1 MIKINKGKIIS
12 YFIFVSIATLFWI
25 STVLNKKSSYSKD
38 IWIELITPDSLVIL
52 NGNTYKANITL
63 EGRGMDLIFENRHS
77 KKNPLKI
84 SLPSNARTISED
96 DIVKSLSKETSK
108 RNIIIQNII
117 FPLKALSID
126 TKISKQVAVKFAGK
140 YSFKNLFGLKS
151 GISLNPDKITI
162 TGPKTYIDK
171 ITKWNTENKTFD
183 KITHTVVE
191 DIKLKKP
198 MSSKIH
204 LSEDKV
210 LLTIP
215 VEQFTEKKMMLPV
228 SIAGN
233 NQKAYEILPPFV
245 EVSFL
250 IGLSRFDSIEP
261 SDFKANIYVEGD
273 SILSVSYPVSIIKKP
288 KLASIQYTRPGYV
301 DVYLKN
307 NQE

>member
-1 MIKINKGKIIS
+1 MIKINKRKIIS
-12 YFIFVSIATLFWI
+12 YFIFVALATLFWI

-38 IWIELITPDSLVIL
+38 IWIELITPDSLVVL
-52 NGNTYKANITL
+52 NGNTFKASVTL

-77 KKNPLKI
+77 KKDPLKI
-84 SLPSNARTISED
+84 YLPAQAKTVSSD
-96 DIVKSLSKETSK
+96 DIIKSLSKETSK
-108 RNIIIQNII
+108 RNIIIKNII

-126 TKISKQVAVKFAGK
+126 TKISKQVPVKFTGK

-151 GISLNPDKITI
+151 GIRLTPDKITI
-162 TGPKTYIDK
+162 TGPKTYVDK
-171 ITKWNTENKTFD
+171 ITEWETKNKTFD
-183 KITHTVVE
+183 KISHTVKE
-191 DIKLKKP
+191 NIKLQDP
-198 MSSKIH
+198 VSSKINI
-204 LSEDKV
+204 SQNEV

-215 VEQFTEKKMMLPV
+215 VEQFTEKKMMIPV

-233 NQKAYEILPPFV
+233 SQKDFEILPSIV

-273 SILSVSYPVSIIKKP
+273 SIKSVSYPVSIIKKP